1 MSKKEKVY
9 SNRFVTARSTR
20 ANQRV
25 IDDLV
30 VLDTYENSVVA
41 MHDYTHIHGQR
52 PDRELYVLHTSR
64 EELKVEERRWFGIR
78 DSALRR
84 LPKKNIPECA
94 GFSFVFKARQ
104 PAHSK
109 LCNGWHNAEDGR
121 KDKQAGMF
129 FDRNRLI
136 FRGAYPMKVNVD
148 IDMSPEELR
157 KLLGLPDVEPLQREM
172 MEKLRTRMLEGIDGY
187 DPVKL
192 LQPYLTGTLASW
204 DFLQKII
211 SVAGKSGKSTEV
223 RDAKK

>member
-1 MSKKEKVY
+1 
-9 SNRFVTARSTR
+9 
-20 ANQRV
+20 
-25 IDDLV
+25 
-30 VLDTYENSVVA
+30 
-41 MHDYTHIHGQR
+41 
-52 PDRELYVLHTSR
+52 
-64 EELKVEERRWFGIR
+64 
-78 DSALRR
+78 
-84 LPKKNIPECA
+84 
-94 GFSFVFKARQ
+94 
-104 PAHSK
+104 
-109 LCNGWHNAEDGR
+109 
-121 KDKQAGMF
+121 
-129 FDRNRLI
+129 
-136 FRGAYPMKVNVD
+136 MKVNVD